1 MSIYAFDDEEQL
13 EKVTES
19 EFASTWTLCK
29 NMNAENLDAIARF
42 REAYFQ
48 IQRAQTEKMQDILNS
63 TLEALYKNAF
73 LPRDQSQQLIETES
87 MLMNEANMSNT
98 RYVSRMV
105 LNMVET
111 ETSTA
116 IQYRISFSER
126 KTKWIQS
133 RVDKRKSLFL
143 DMLRSY
149 EIQGRGVR

>member
-13 EKVTES
+13 ENVTES

-29 NMNAENLDAIARF
+29 NMNAANLEAIARF

-87 MLMNEANMSNT
+87 QCLFIDS
-98 RYVSRMV
+98 VSCNKSSFF
-105 LNMVET
+105 L
-111 ETSTA
+111 
-116 IQYRISFSER
+116 YSFSWHLLR
-126 KTKWIQS
+126 LKGWI
-133 RVDKRKSLFL
+133 VKLIICFSLHNMFRL
-143 DMLRSY
+143 
-149 EIQGRGVR
+149 

>member
-13 EKVTES
+13 ETVTES

-29 NMNAENLDAIARF
+29 NMNAANLDAIARF

-143 DMLRSY
+143 DMLRSD
-149 EIQGRGVR
+149 EIQGRGAR

>member
-13 EKVTES
+13 ESITDA

-29 NMNAENLDAIARF
+29 NMNAANLDAIGRF

-48 IQRAQTEKMQDILNS
+48 IQRAQTEKMQDILNG

-111 ETSTA
+111 ETSSA

-133 RVDKRKSLFL
+133 RVDRRKSLFL
-143 DMLRSY
+143 DMLRSDD
-149 EIQGRGVR
+149 IQG